1 MAIMS
6 DGSKPLK
13 EYPGLLE
20 SIRVL
25 GIYPIWGIF
34 LGALLTAITSS
45 SSATTSMVIA
55 MSMEGV
61 IDLPSGIA
69 LIIGAN
75 IGTCVL
81 ELIATAGTNTA
92 AKRTGVAQFII
103 NLLGAV
109 IFYPFLKPFAALIEP
124 TALDLPRHLA
134 NAHTIF
140 NLTVSFMLMPFA
152 GLLVLLLEK
161 IIPGDDRSEI
171 DQVVVL
177 DEKFLA
183 VPSLALYEAENE
195 VNRMASLTEEMLQNA
210 QKALLYKDEDS
221 FKIVQDNEKAV
232 DNINEKVSS
241 YLNKISVLTLS
252 RQERNKKRALA
263 HAITDIERIA
273 DLAENL
279 AEYSMQEEV
288 VFSDWAIQELEKIF
302 ANTFLTYSAAAKSL
316 RKKQKSLAK
325 DVGLLEQEADRLELD
340 LRTKYL
346 TWQEEDTIRL
356 RKDALYT
363 RVLKELER
371 ICAHAGNI
379 AESVLK
385 M

>member
-1 MAIMS
+1 
-6 DGSKPLK
+6 
-13 EYPGLLE
+13 
-20 SIRVL
+20 
-25 GIYPIWGIF
+25 
-34 LGALLTAITSS
+34 
-45 SSATTSMVIA
+45 
-55 MSMEGV
+55 
-61 IDLPSGIA
+61 
-69 LIIGAN
+69 
-75 IGTCVL
+75 
-81 ELIATAGTNTA
+81 
-92 AKRTGVAQFII
+92 
-103 NLLGAV
+103 
-109 IFYPFLKPFAALIEP
+109 
-124 TALDLPRHLA
+124 
-134 NAHTIF
+134 
-140 NLTVSFMLMPFA
+140 
-152 GLLVLLLEK
+152 
-161 IIPGDDRSEI
+161 
-171 DQVVVL
+171 
-177 DEKFLA
+177 
-183 VPSLALYEAENE
+183 
-195 VNRMASLTEEMLQNA
+195 MASLTEEMLQNA

-346 TWQEEDTIRL
+346 TWQEDDTIRL